1 MALCKANVL
10 EIVVGEKKVVVVV
23 VATTLQQQLIQFTLM
38 QFSLTTLHIRSTDRL

>member
-23 VATTLQQQLIQFTLM
+23 VATTLQQLIQFTLM
-38 QFSLTTLHIRSTDRL
+38 QFSLTTLHILSMDRL